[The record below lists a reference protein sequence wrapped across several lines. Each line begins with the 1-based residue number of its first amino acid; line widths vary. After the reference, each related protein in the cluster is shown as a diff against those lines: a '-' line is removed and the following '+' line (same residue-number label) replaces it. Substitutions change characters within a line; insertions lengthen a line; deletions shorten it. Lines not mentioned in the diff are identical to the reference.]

1 MTHSDPPEG
10 PDAPS
15 GPNSTSW
22 PATSTWPGT
31 SSWPNSSSWPATSA
45 WRVSTPDSVGPR
57 PAHRDPMTP
66 LRPTTPTGP
75 PNVVCRAVIRSYR
88 ISADD
93 IVPALKGVD
102 LQLHPG
108 TVTALI
114 GPSGSGKSTL
124 LRLLACVDRPD
135 SGSILVQGRDTARL
149 SRGRRVRLRRR
160 SLGYMFQS
168 PADNLLDYLTVRQHL
183 KLAAQMR
190 GRRVRRSDVDDLLER
205 LGLAGRADNL
215 PRQLSGGE
223 QQRAAIAFAAVGP
236 PALLVADEPTGQ
248 LDHDTVGDVLDAF
261 TALARTGVAIV
272 AATHD
277 PIVAQRA
284 DRVVHMVD
292 GRIRTDDRIGTDNA
306 GGVR

>member
-1 MTHSDPPEG
+1 MSPKNP
-10 PDAPS
+10 
-15 GPNSTSW
+15 
-22 PATSTWPGT
+22 
-31 SSWPNSSSWPATSA
+31 
-45 WRVSTPDSVGPR
+45 VQ
-57 PAHRDPMTP
+57 
-66 LRPTTPTGP
+66 PTGDP
-75 PNVVCRAVIRSYR
+75 SVICDNVVRSYR

-93 IVPALKGVD
+93 TVQALRGVD
-102 LQLHPG
+102 LALYPG

-135 SGSILVQGRDTARL
+135 SGSIRIQHRDTARL
-149 SRGRRVRLRRR
+149 SRARRVRLRRLR
-160 SLGYMFQS
+160 LGYMFQN
-168 PADNLLDYLTVRQHL
+168 PADNLLEYLTVRQHL
-183 KLAAQMR
+183 RLAARMR
-190 GRRVRRSDVDDLLER
+190 GVSVRRGEIDELIER
-205 LGLAGRADNL
+205 LGLAGRANNL

-261 TALARTGVAIV
+261 AALARTGVAIV

-277 PIVAQRA
+277 PIVAQHA

-292 GRIRTDDRIGTDNA
+292 GRIEEER
-306 GGVR
+306 

>member
-1 MTHSDPPEG
+1 
-10 PDAPS
+10 
-15 GPNSTSW
+15 
-22 PATSTWPGT
+22 
-31 SSWPNSSSWPATSA
+31 
-45 WRVSTPDSVGPR
+45 
-57 PAHRDPMTP
+57 MTP
-66 LRPTTPTGP
+66 LRPTAPTGE
-75 PNVVCRAVIRSYR
+75 PNIVCRDVTRTYR

-93 IVPALKGVD
+93 TVHALKGVD
-102 LQLHPG
+102 LALHPG

-135 SGSILVQGRDTARL
+135 SGSIRIQGRDTARL
-149 SRGRRVRLRRR
+149 SRARRVKLRRR
-160 SLGYMFQS
+160 RLGYMFQN

-183 KLAAQMR
+183 RLAAQMR
-190 GRRVRRSDVDDLLER
+190 GVSVRSREADELLDR
-205 LGLAGRADNL
+205 LGLGGRAHNL

-223 QQRAAIAFAAVGP
+223 QQRAAIAFAAIGR

-248 LDHDTVGDVLDAF
+248 LDHDTVRDVLDAF

-277 PIVAQRA
+277 PIVAQHA

-292 GRIRTDDRIGTDNA
+292 GRIVDGHSEEDR
-306 GGVR
+306 